1 MQNEWIAIHDSA
13 TKAEKYLNTDLRAAC
28 WYARM
33 TLEQMVDW
41 LYRCDPNFK
50 SYEDSLG
57 ARIHDPS
64 FTKYAG
70 EAIFTKAMVVVTI
83 GNRAAHGKATKQ
95 TDAQRAITELFHI
108 AYWLARTYSKR
119 NRPSPA
125 LQFDPILIPVV
136 PQVAAISIAQLTKQE
151 EELKQQQAENNVLK
165 AKLES
170 FEETQNELTQLR
182 EEVAKAKAA
191 NQAERDTH
199 DYSEEQTRDYFIDLL
214 LHEAGWAL
222 DKVEDREFE
231 VTGMPNNAGIGFVDY
246 VLWGDDGKPLAVVEA
261 KRTRKDARVGQQQ
274 AKLYADCL
282 ETRYKRRP
290 VIYYTNG
297 YEHWFWDDTQ
307 SAARRVEGFYK
318 KEELELLI
326 QRRTSK
332 TSLAKATINSG
343 IASRGYQQQAIRSVT
358 EAIEQHNQ
366 RRSLVVMATG
376 AGKTRTVIALV
387 DLLVQ
392 CNWAKR
398 VLFLADRVSLVKQAT
413 KAFVKFAPSLG
424 AVNLLDSPNTQAR
437 VYLST
442 YPTMLNLINDTSSD
456 VRRFGIGHFDLVIVD
471 EAHRSIYS
479 KYGALFSYFDSY
491 LVGLTAT
498 PKDEVDRNTYSLF
511 QLEKGVPTY
520 AYGLEEAI
528 ADNYLVPP
536 KAVSVPLKFI
546 REGIKYDDLSEDEKQ
561 QWDELDWGDRE
572 APAQID
578 AAALNNWLF
587 NEQTVDNVLKH
598 LMTKGEHVASGDRL
612 GKTIIFAKNNNHAE
626 YIAERFNINYPEFK
640 GEFAKVITFKTTYAQ
655 SLIDDFSNKDKMP
668 HIAISVD
675 MMDTGIDVPEV
686 VNLVFFKRVRSK
698 TKFWQMIGRGTRL
711 CENLYG
717 IGQHKTFF
725 NVFDYCENIE
735 YFNSG
740 IKTNEGTVVDSL
752 ETKLFKT
759 RVILLTKLDAYKQAN
774 TVIEKE
780 TGCNAL
786 RDDTA
791 TYLNELVAGMTLD
804 NFIVRPKRLYVEK
817 YKQSESWATLSDIET
832 NEIISEL
839 ASLPTQVRD
848 TEEEAK
854 RFDLIIL
861 RTQLCVL
868 QNNAEFEL
876 IKNDIGASSTL
887 ALKEKIRKQM
897 PLKQSMTA
905 KEWWASLEIGEL
917 EPAKQHVNLLIKIN
931 ESFDQLKAIIIELA
945 SALELQ
951 ENIPVIRIQM
961 PLIQSLLTEEW
972 WEDVTVGMLEH
983 VRKQL
988 RLLIKLIEK
997 TKITVVYT
1005 NFDDVIGE
1013 GVKSKLPLATV
1024 GLDYERFKNKTRDF
1038 LREHEDRIAVQ
1049 KLKRNLP
1056 ITKTDLDELEK
1067 ILLEQAVN
1075 DIELVNKAKEE
1086 AGGLGLFVRSLIGL
1100 ERGAAVEAMSEFL
1113 NDTTAT
1119 ASQLTFIKLI
1129 VESLTRNG
1137 AMTEDLLYNAPF
1149 TDIAA
1154 TGPESIFPAAKIKRI
1169 DEVIND
1175 IRQHAVA

>member
-1 MQNEWIAIHDSA
+1 MSNFSFLQNEWIAIHDSA
-13 TKAEKYLNTDLRAAC
+13 TKAEKYLNTDSRAAC

-125 LQFDPILIPVV
+125 LQFDPTLIPVV
-136 PQVAAISIAQLTKQE
+136 PQVAAISIAQLTKYE
-151 EELKQQQAENNVLK
+151 EELKQQQVENNVLK

-182 EEVAKAKAA
+182 VEVAKAKAA

-231 VTGMPNNAGIGFVDY
+231 VTGMPNTTSIGFVDY

-307 SAARRVEGFYK
+307 AAARRVEGFYK

-332 TSLAKATINSG
+332 TSLAKAVINSG

-498 PKDEVDRNTYSLF
+498 PKNEVDRNTYSLF

-626 YIAERFNINYPEFK
+626 YIAERFNINYPQFN
-640 GEFAKVITFKTTYAQ
+640 GEFAKVITFKTAYAQ

-717 IGQHKTFF
+717 LGQHKTFF

-804 NFIVRPKRLYVEK
+804 NFIVRPKRLFVEK
-817 YKQSESWATLSDIET
+817 YKQSESWATLSDVDT

-868 QNNAEFEL
+868 QNNAGIDKF
-876 IKNDIGASSTL
+876 KT
-887 ALKEKIRKQM
+887 
-897 PLKQSMTA
+897 
-905 KEWWASLEIGEL
+905 
-917 EPAKQHVNLLIKIN
+917 
-931 ESFDQLKAIIIELA
+931 IIIEIA
-945 SALELQ
+945 SELELQ
-951 ENIPVIRIQM
+951 ENIPVIRNQM

-1005 NFDDVIGE
+1005 NFDDVIGIGTDIE
-1013 GVKSKLPLATV
+1013 LPLATV

-1100 ERGAAVEAMSEFL
+1100 ERGAADAAMSEFL

-1119 ASQLTFIKLI
+1119 ASQITFIKLI

-1137 AMTEDLLYNAPF
+1137 AMTEDLLYHAPF